1 MAEET
6 NTASLNSAIEA
17 LKTYDW
23 GTDIAVLEPIDKAIQ
38 AGQGSPATRK
48 ELESRLA
55 AVLNS
60 NAPRAAKDFVCR
72 KLALVGTSQSVPAFA
87 GLLANEELSHM
98 ARYALERI
106 PGPEAGKALRDA
118 IPRTQG
124 KSKIGVIYSVGLRRD
139 SAAAARLA
147 TLLKAEAPDVAAAAA
162 RALGQIG
169 NSAAAKALGGY
180 RQSAPKE
187 FQRAAAD
194 ACLRCAERLAASG
207 KRDEAVAMLRPLA
220 MKEQPASVRRA
231 AERALSA
238 GERS

>member
-72 KLALVGTSQSVPAFA
+72 KLALVGTAQSVPALA

-106 PGPEAGKALRDA
+106 PGPEAGKGLRDA
-118 IPRTQG
+118 LSKAQG
-124 KSKIGVIYSVGLRRD
+124 KSKIGVIHSLGLRRD
-139 SAAAARLA
+139 IGSTARLA
-147 TLLKAEAPDVAAAAA
+147 ALLNAPAPEVAAAAA

-169 NSAAAKALGGY
+169 NSEAARALEGY
-180 RQSAPKE
+180 RRRAPKG
-187 FQRAAAD
+187 FQNVAAD
-194 ACLRCAERLAASG
+194 ACLRCAERLVASG
-207 KRDEAVAMLRPLA
+207 KGDEAVAILRSLA
-220 MKEQPASVRRA
+220 TQEQLPNMREA
-231 AERALSA
+231 AKRALSNV
-238 GERS
+238 EKS